1 MAGGGHLRSQRLAM
15 SEAPDEAGALNKAAV
30 KSQGAGHE
38 ADGNTARRIWF
49 SKIQS
54 R

>member
-1 MAGGGHLRSQRLAM
+1 MDGGGHLRSQRLAI

-30 KSQGAGHE
+30 ESQDAGHE
-38 ADGNTARRIWF
+38 ADGDPARRIWF